1 MADVVDIIHRLSYEA
16 DTDVIESINAEFG
29 VQLKQLEALRAKE
42 AQYAQQLE
50 KTGKDNIDQQRIL
63 TGLIAKT
70 KAEYDKVTIAIGKQA
85 AENEKLASGIK
96 RTAGNLQNLS
106 FAGSQLLREAP
117 AFTYSIQTG
126 ILALSN
132 NIPILVDQIT
142 AARKAG
148 STTTEVFKALGNS
161 IFSISGLLTIAVSA
175 LTIFGGQLFDT
186 GEDAKKAE
194 DKIKDLTSSLDD
206 YIKKIQEVNKIS
218 QSNRFGLNIAGASE
232 ADLQR
237 ELELLKARGAS
248 ADLIALKEKEISA
261 NRQKSLTFLQG
272 ELKTALDYLEQRRQA
287 ILNGERAPG
296 APALSPELANLIK
309 GLDPLKAE
317 PEIRKRYDEI
327 NNLIANEENKR
338 DVITANRERE
348 RLEEQKKANE
358 KALRERERYIKKI
371 KDQFDSDNPLRFDPI
386 NASGSSGPE
395 RISDADA
402 YLNSVNDSIKRRFKL
417 EEDAR
422 KRDKQIIDDSL
433 NYAYNTTVQTLQS
446 IYDAQLFYL
455 DKEIALRRE
464 RVDQAVL
471 LAEKGNTDIL
481 AAEQNRLRKT
491 EEERE
496 RVAERQLQLNALLQA
511 SSAAI
516 AATQAIQVVTNAGA
530 TGDPYSTAA
539 RIAAA
544 VAALAAGFAFV
555 TSLTQA
561 FKFAD
566 GVIDLNGPG
575 TERSDS
581 IPARLSRGESVMTA
595 AETREFKPY
604 LEAMRDGNFYNMIAN
619 TAQPVFVQG
628 NNYGKLEKKLDGV
641 IAAVEGIHISANQK
655 MDKNGISQAIESYK
669 RQEGNRWR

>member
-29 VQLKQLEALRAKE
+29 TQLKQLEALRAKE
-42 AQYAQQLE
+42 AQYSQQLAS
-50 KTGKDNIDQQRIL
+50 TSKDNIDQQRIL
-63 TGLIAKT
+63 SGLIAKT
-70 KAEYDKVTIAIGKQA
+70 KAEYDKVTVSIGKQA
-85 AENEKLASGIK
+85 AENEKLSQGIK

-117 AFTYSIQTG
+117 AFTFSLQTG
-126 ILALSN
+126 MLAISN

-142 AARKAG
+142 AARNAG
-148 STTTEVFKALGNS
+148 STTEEVFGALGDS
-161 IFSISGLLTIAVSA
+161 IFSISGLSTIAVSA

-186 GEDAKKAE
+186 GEDAKEAE
-194 DKIKDLTSSLDD
+194 DKINDLISALDD
-206 YIKKIQEVNKIS
+206 YVQKIQDINKIS

-237 ELELLKARGAS
+237 ELDLLKARGAS

-261 NRQKSLTFLQG
+261 SRQKSLSFLQG
-272 ELKTALDYLEQRRQA
+272 ELKTALDYLDERRKA
-287 ILNGERAPG
+287 IESGERPAA
-296 APALSPELANLIK
+296 APALSPELMALIN

-348 RLEEQKKANE
+348 RLEEQKRNNE
-358 KALRERERYIKKI
+358 KAERENERHIKKI
-371 KDQFDSDNPLRFDPI
+371 KDQFDSENRLRQETPPDFGGDAPL
-386 NASGSSGPE
+386 E
-395 RISDADA
+395 RIGAD
-402 YLNSVNDSIKRRFKL
+402 LDVVSRR
-417 EEDAR
+417 EAAR
-422 KRDKQIIDDSL
+422 KKAAERDKQIIDESL
-433 NYAYNTTVQTLQS
+433 SYAYNTTIQTLQS

-481 AAEQNRLRKT
+481 AAEQDRLRKT

-641 IAAVEGIHISANQK
+641 IAAVEGIHISANQR